1 MTLVMNDSAQLSRPD
16 ASQPRFNPPSVTIRS
31 TLMSPMAQVRV
42 GELPFIRDGFVDVCR
57 GEEEPPG
64 EDRAHT
70 ETDQHD
76 MLICGGISANR
87 VHSREQFA
95 DDLRGRCNWEKFPIV
110 QLWHIKVYLGGV
122 CITCGL
128 DNIVHLLGSA
138 QPSV

>member
-1 MTLVMNDSAQLSRPD
+1 
-16 ASQPRFNPPSVTIRS
+16 
-31 TLMSPMAQVRV
+31 MSPMAQVRV

-95 DDLRGRCNWEKFPIV
+95 TIFAAGVIGKNFP
-110 QLWHIKVYLGGV
+110 
-122 CITCGL
+122 
-128 DNIVHLLGSA
+128 
-138 QPSV
+138 